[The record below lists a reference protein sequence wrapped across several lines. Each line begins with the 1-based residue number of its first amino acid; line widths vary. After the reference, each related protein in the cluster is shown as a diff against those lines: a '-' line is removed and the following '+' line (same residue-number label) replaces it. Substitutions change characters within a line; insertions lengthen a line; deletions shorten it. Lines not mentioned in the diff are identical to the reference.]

1 MKRIFTLIILVFAIQ
16 LASAQTPPDGLVGQP
31 FRNWVKQNFYDGKI
45 DPLGYSEARNKMY
58 SYIENF
64 NDTVE
69 CVYSGYKKYVQNG
82 SGITNPAPINAEH
95 IVPQSLFDEAE
106 PARGDI
112 HNLYPTY
119 DLWNNKRGNLPFAEI
134 DDNDTDEWFFNTTGT
149 SSTPAIGVRDN
160 YSELQTGTSW
170 EPRENRKGDV
180 ARAIFYF
187 FTMYPSYDMRDVGD
201 VNTFCDWH
209 KNDPVDSREITRNE
223 LVFAFQ
229 DNYNPYYLNQHWANY
244 AYGCEVEVPSG
255 TTVLL
260 KENQISIF
268 PNPIVNKL
276 NVSITDWQDFPLSAE
291 IYDMQ
296 GKVVMTFSI
305 DSPQL
310 SIELKEM
317 ATANYLLFLKNS
329 ASEFVGTKKLM
340 VQ

>member
-1 MKRIFTLIILVFAIQ
+1 
-16 LASAQTPPDGLVGQP
+16 
-31 FRNWVKQNFYDGKI
+31 
-45 DPLGYSEARNKMY
+45 
-58 SYIENF
+58 
-64 NDTVE
+64 
-69 CVYSGYKKYVQNG
+69 
-82 SGITNPAPINAEH
+82 
-95 IVPQSLFDEAE
+95 
-106 PARGDI
+106 
-112 HNLYPTY
+112 
-119 DLWNNKRGNLPFAEI
+119 
-134 DDNDTDEWFFNTTGT
+134 
-149 SSTPAIGVRDN
+149 
-160 YSELQTGTSW
+160 
-170 EPRENRKGDV
+170 
-180 ARAIFYF
+180 
-187 FTMYPSYDMRDVGD
+187 
-201 VNTFCDWH
+201 
-209 KNDPVDSREITRNE
+209 
-223 LVFAFQ
+223 
-229 DNYNPYYLNQHWANY
+229 LNQHWANY